1 MRKLA
6 TVRSIA
12 EIRAIPNAD
21 AIETAIVD
29 GWEVVVAKKDNFK
42 AGDKVVYIEID
53 SIVPDRPE
61 FEFLRDRKFRVRTI
75 KLRKQVSQGLV
86 LPMSILPIGNY
97 KVDDD
102 VTEILGIKKYDPEG
116 ETESKLL
123 QDKSKK
129 VKNPIVKFLLRFKWF
144 RSFYIKPKKGGFPAW
159 IVKTDE
165 ERIQNMTKM
174 FEQEKALGTKFMV
187 TEKVDGQSATYFLEK
202 IGRKYHFG
210 ICSRNINLT
219 NDPNRGGS
227 YWAVARQFNIEAVLK
242 ALIGTSDRIV
252 LQGENLGEG
261 IQGNK
266 YKIKGYDFR
275 AFNLIYPDKKVTTI
289 EMEALLK
296 PFGIKTV
303 PILETE
309 FVLKGSVADVVEY
322 VKGKSLLFDT
332 KREGCVFRNYE
343 RNLSFIYTSSSSAIC
358 LSKSALLASFSLS
371 FFCPICL

>member
-6 TVRSIA
+6 TIRTIA
-12 EIRAIPNAD
+12 EIRPIPNAD

-29 GWEVVVAKKDNFK
+29 GWEVVVAKKDNFQS
-42 AGDKVVYIEID
+42 GNKVVYIEID

-75 KLRKQVSQGLV
+75 KLRKQISQGLV
-86 LPMSILPIGNY
+86 MPLSILPKGNY
-97 KVDDD
+97 NVDDD
-102 VTEILGIKKYDPEG
+102 VTEILGVKKYDPEG
-116 ETESKLL
+116 EAESKLL
-123 QDKSKK
+123 QDKSSKA
-129 VKNPIVKFLLRFKWF
+129 KNPLIKFMLRFKWF
-144 RSFYIKPKKGGFPAW
+144 RCFYIKPKKGGYPTW

-187 TEKVDGQSATYFLEK
+187 TEKVDGQSATYYLEK

-210 ICSRNINLT
+210 VCSRNINLT
-219 NDPNRGGS
+219 NDTNHGGS
-227 YWAVARQFNIEAVLK
+227 YWAVARQFNFEEVLK
-242 ALIGTSDRIV
+242 ALIGKYDRIV

-266 YKIKGYDFR
+266 YHIKGYDFR
-275 AFNLIYPDKKVTTI
+275 AFNLIYPDRKVSTV
-289 EMEALLK
+289 EMAELLK

-303 PILETE
+303 PVLETE
-309 FVLKGSVADVVEY
+309 LTLKDSIADMVDY

-343 RNLSFIYTSSSSAIC
+343 RNLSFKCINPEF
-358 LSKSALLASFSLS
+358 LLAEKD
-371 FFCPICL
+371 